1 MDAIMSNAVKIVETI
16 SVLAHL
22 RFAMIERLRHMYHM
36 RGRVAFR
43 ARLAGLTAVAGAEEI
58 RPNFGW
64 LTDPARPAEARI
76 GGAVKLDHLRD
87 AFGESRDEFSVLYL
101 ISSILHL
108 IPFPDELILWAK
120 KNRIP
125 VVWNQNG
132 VAYPAWCGSFYPWFN
147 APMRN
152 LIHRADYVVYQS
164 AFCRDSADRYL
175 GAVGAPSKILWN
187 PVDLYRFSPS
197 ENESSSSEQR
207 PWRLLAM
214 GTNHAFYRVRSAL
227 DCLAALRAK
236 GRDAH
241 LMIAGELRW
250 PGAEAVVGDYIQR
263 LGLDSMVTL
272 RGRFSQDEAPEIYRM
287 ADVLLHPKYKDP
299 CPTVPIEA
307 MACGVPVVGS
317 LSGGMSELVPDSAGR
332 LIRVV
337 DDWNA
342 DHDPDAGQMA
352 AAVEAI
358 MQYHVR
364 FSCSAR
370 QHAVQHFDRSNWVE
384 QHREI
389 FSGLLVAQREG

>member
-1 MDAIMSNAVKIVETI
+1 MRNAVQIVEPI
-16 SVLAHL
+16 PLLAHL
-22 RFAMIERLRHMYHM
+22 RFAMIERLRHVYHL
-36 RGRVAFR
+36 RGRVAYR
-43 ARLAGLTAVAGAEEI
+43 ARLAGLNAGPGAQEI

-87 AFGESRDEFSVLYL
+87 AFGVSRDEFSVLYL
-101 ISSILHL
+101 VSSILHL
-108 IPFPDELILWAK
+108 IPFPDELISWAK
-120 KNRIP
+120 KNQIP

-164 AFCRDSADRYL
+164 AFCRYSADRYL
-175 GAVGAPSKILWN
+175 GAVDTPSKILWN
-187 PVDLYRFSPS
+187 PVDLQRFSPV
-197 ENESSSSEQR
+197 ENEGSGSDQR
-207 PWRLLAM
+207 PWKLLAM

-250 PGAEAVVGDYIQR
+250 PGAEAVVAKYIQT
-263 LGLDSMVTL
+263 LGVQSAVTF
-272 RGRFSQDEAPEIYRM
+272 RGRFSQDEAPGILQF

-317 LSGGMSELVPDSAGR
+317 RSGGMSELVPDSAGR
-332 LIRVV
+332 LVGVV
-337 DDWNA
+337 DDWSA

-352 AAVEAI
+352 ESVEAI
-358 MQYHVR
+358 MLDRGR
-364 FSCSAR
+364 FSCAAR
-370 QHAVQHFDRSNWVE
+370 QHAVQNFDRADWVE

-389 FSGLLVAQREG
+389 FSGLLRMP